1 MLWSDL
7 QAEFVES
14 LRDPELPVP
23 DGVGLGMRNNLQTKR
38 FNVYRN
44 NVAVGLTENLAASY
58 PVTKQLVG
66 EEFFTGMA
74 RVFVDLNAPR
84 SPVMLHYGE
93 HFPEFISDFEPAQSL
108 PFLADVASIE
118 RCWNQAYNALDAS
131 PVGIESLQEVA
142 PDLMGDAVLQLHP
155 SLQVVRSAWPAF
167 SIWHLHQTAD
177 DPAMA
182 MQELAP
188 EAESGLLVRP
198 SLDVDVRLI
207 PDAAAAFYTALQNG
221 KTLGEAAEILPE
233 AQASEMGS
241 MLQLLFSCGAVHR
254 VEPPIQTQS
263 SDSVVK

>member
-14 LRDPELPVP
+14 LRDPELQVP

-142 PDLMGDAVLQLHP
+142 PDLMGMQCCNCTRRSRLLDQRGQHFP
-155 SLQVVRSAWPAF
+155 SGICTKRQMIPQWPCKN
-167 SIWHLHQTAD
+167 SHQ
-177 DPAMA
+177 
-182 MQELAP
+182 
-188 EAESGLLVRP
+188 R
-198 SLDVDVRLI
+198 
-207 PDAAAAFYTALQNG
+207 QNQG
-221 KTLGEAAEILPE
+221 
-233 AQASEMGS
+233 
-241 MLQLLFSCGAVHR
+241 FW
-254 VEPPIQTQS
+254 
-263 SDSVVK
+263 